1 MKKLSTWFIN
11 ENPIIKLQIIFAI
24 LFCLFSLCSNANN
37 IEPKKW
43 NNTGA
48 DKAQFKKGD
57 TVKIKAGT
65 TGAKYVLV
73 GKVQAVCNAN
83 YIKVD
88 GYFIAIADVDAIT
101 KYYHV
106 K

>member
-1 MKKLSTWFIN
+1 MKKFTLTIALLVSFS
-11 ENPIIKLQIIFAI
+11 AI
-24 LFCLFSLCSNANN
+24 ANN
-37 IEPKKW
+37 IEEPKLW
-43 NNTGA
+43 NNKGI
-48 DKAQFKKGD
+48 DKTFKKGD
-57 TVKIKAGT
+57 AVKIKVGS
-65 TGAKYVLV
+65 KSSVYVLT

-88 GYFIAIADVDAIT
+88 GYFVAIADVEVII